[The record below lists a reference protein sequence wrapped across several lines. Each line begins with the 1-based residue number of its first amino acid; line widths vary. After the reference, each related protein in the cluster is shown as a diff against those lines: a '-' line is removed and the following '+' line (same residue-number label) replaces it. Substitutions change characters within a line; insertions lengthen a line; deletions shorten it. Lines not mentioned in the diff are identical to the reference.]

1 MRRPLR
7 TYLRVASSFQADG
20 AALTVTELDAT
31 PFWGHVC
38 GRINPL
44 TVPTAPPCPR
54 TVGPMSLLP
63 PLGTM
68 AFLFVIILDDFPLY
82 DVTGSLIRALLG
94 YEIDGDVLRL
104 HR

>member
-1 MRRPLR
+1 
-7 TYLRVASSFQADG
+7 
-20 AALTVTELDAT
+20 
-31 PFWGHVC
+31 
-38 GRINPL
+38 
-44 TVPTAPPCPR
+44 
-54 TVGPMSLLP
+54 MSLLP

-82 DVTGSLIRALLG
+82 NVTGSLIRALLG